1 MPQRSIVRAHLF
13 EEGLAKLIPDAE
25 EADDFVMAAEYVL
38 SKSPHAGLPVTPK
51 ATVWRLPMMPLG
63 GEQISLYY
71 TFDSETVNFLA
82 IGTF

>member
-1 MPQRSIVRAHLF
+1 MRSIVRAHLF
-13 EEGLAKLIPDAE
+13 EEQLAKLLPDAE
-25 EADDFVMAAEYVL
+25 EADEFVMAAEWVL
-38 SKSPHAGLPVTPK
+38 SRGPHAGVPVAPTGS
-51 ATVWRLPMMPLG
+51 VWRLPMMPLR